1 MPELPNIRYNSN
13 FTYSKMS
20 TFGGIERK
28 DPGEE
33 ASMYEALN
41 VSNINYPALSTR
53 LGFAR
58 VAMKDSSNNDITIS
72 EDIIASSSLD
82 GDGILLVG
90 TTKYWFYSYSQGY
103 WTQGTLPETISGK
116 QRIFAYK
123 WGYDGGTYSPT
134 RQDYNTHYKYYV
146 YVVLPAK
153 IAISHWT
160 EETYGNNAIHH
171 ITVGSLKR
179 VSANYI
185 HTYAPDYV
193 MHNNDTPAFDVSFTT
208 PSESVLTLP
217 SSFGLMAVIPG
228 VSYVVEKYNR
238 VMQETTT
245 TCANAVIAI
254 SATDTDRAAYNSSVY
269 YDTIAFDNPE
279 AAFAPSP
286 VFITDSI
293 DFNVDIKPN
302 YPKYVEGAF
311 AVNNRIWAYGRSSK
325 NGPVDTIYASGLG
338 VTGSFDVDGTDY
350 GGWSVKL
357 VLGEDITAGICYAGH
372 PVFFTERHII
382 TAYGDYPS
390 NFGLSYTSANG
401 VAKESPD
408 SLCVCGGY
416 LYYLSEAGVMRYGG
430 NMPQKI
436 SEGLTLRNLTNG
448 VGCTDGVNYY
458 LYAEFLNRRTTSYK
472 GVLYSYDTEHGTWQK
487 IDYQGTYKGETSPN
501 ADKPIKKPVM
511 TYVANTS
518 PSVNEVLLLN
528 NEATDGARTLYCVP
542 FQERQPLL
550 AGALTSTYYEG
561 YNDPYKWYA
570 RFGPFTN
577 PVSGNFGGS
586 SVQPNVKGILQMQLR
601 IKPLMPMTDGSNF
614 TVRICYDDADART
627 DYYDT
632 PVDTSTSEA
641 WEKIYD
647 ETFTDDYNYIP
658 IYPRRYDSFKVELGG
673 TGRFIIYSMAIEYQV
688 GSERR

>member
-13 FTYSKMS
+13 FTLSRMG
-20 TFGGIERK
+20 TFHGIQRK

-58 VAMKDSSNNDITIS
+58 VNMKDSNNDPLTIS

-82 GDGILLVG
+82 GDGIMLVG
-90 TTKYWFYSYSQGY
+90 TTKYWFYSYAQGY
-103 WTQGTLPETISGK
+103 WTQGNLPETISGR
-116 QRIFAYK
+116 QRIMAYK
-123 WGYDGGTYSPT
+123 WGYDGGTSGVI
-134 RQDYNTHYKYYV
+134 HYRYFTYV
-146 YVVLPAK
+146 LFPSK
-153 IAISHWT
+153 IAVSHWT
-160 EETYGNNAIHH
+160 SQTGTQAAKHFVSSAKLDKVTSPNSNSNNRGEIRDA
-171 ITVGSLKR
+171 
-179 VSANYI
+179 
-185 HTYAPDYV
+185 
-193 MHNNDTPAFDVSFTT
+193 NNDVVIFTNAD
-208 PSESVLTLP
+208 ESVLTSVSSLAGVLP
-217 SSFGLMAVIPG
+217 GFTYKVTKKPYNTADPTVVTYAHAVLYRAQTDSDAVYISTAPG
-228 VSYVVEKYNR
+228 AYADTVV
-238 VMQETTT
+238 
-245 TCANAVIAI
+245 
-254 SATDTDRAAYNSSVY
+254 
-269 YDTIAFDNPE
+269 FDDPN
-279 AAFAPSP
+279 AAFEA
-286 VFITDSI
+286 DSV
-293 DFNVDIKPN
+293 DFYPGTVTVEPN

-311 AVNNRIWAYGRSSK
+311 AVNNRIWAYGRSAK
-325 NGPVDTIYASGLG
+325 DGPADTIYASGLG

-448 VGCTDGVNYY
+448 VGCTDGINYY
-458 LYAEFLNRRTTSYK
+458 LYAEFLNRHNDTYK
-472 GVLYSYDTEHGTWQK
+472 GVLYCLDTEHNTWQK
-487 IDYQGTYKGETSPN
+487 LDYQGTYKGEVSPN
-501 ADKPIKKPVM
+501 ADKPIKAPVM
-511 TYVANTS
+511 TCVANTS
-518 PSVNEVLLLN
+518 PSVNEILLLN
-528 NEATDGARTLYCVP
+528 NDATDGARALYCVP
-542 FQERQPLL
+542 SQERQPLL
-550 AGALTSTYYEG
+550 SGALTSTYYEG
-561 YNDPYKWYA
+561 YNDSYKWYA

-577 PVSGNFGGS
+577 PTAGNFGGTAL
-586 SVQPNVKGILQMQLR
+586 QPNVKWILQMQLR
-601 IKPLMPMTDGSNF
+601 VRALMPTENGSTF

-627 DYYDT
+627 DYYDD
-632 PVDTSTSEA
+632 PVDTASSDA
-641 WEKIYD
+641 WGTLYT
-647 ETFTDDYNYIP
+647 ETVTDDYKLRNIYIP
-658 IYPRRYDSFKVELGG
+658 VYPRRYDSFKVELSG
-673 TGRFIIYSMAIEYQV
+673 TGRWIIYSMAIEYQP